1 MKADHKR
8 KALVWI
14 ALAALAVSCSQ
25 LNGIIPSNSS
35 GVMSA
40 LLTPEQIS
48 VVNLQQQ
55 IFQPGDLPADFS
67 AGSPGAAVPERFA
80 DFPPAQ
86 YQISVEFSTGGSWAG
101 NASVFLYSEAADIE
115 KAFNPKGEAY
125 DESQALEGLGDKSSF
140 LEFSIP
146 YGTGATTLDGANAF
160 WVRCSAV
167 AEIRL
172 VTRNV
177 DDVKNYA
184 LALDQRIA
192 PFVCNNGQ
200 VPETADSE
208 PAAEMAAGTVAEP
221 AATETAKPSSH
232 CPYQEV
238 TVMATIVSIIEAEA
252 TAANNEDLSIIKDIF
267 ASNALLR
274 FEVDGTE
281 WHSPIARYQELFE
294 SADILNSKHFGIQPT
309 GKGITADTAWFISGS
324 SGTYVP
330 HGGEAQEYYNEV
342 GKDSW
347 VLKRNIYGCWVITEF
362 RFY

>member
-14 ALAALAVSCSQ
+14 ALAALAVGCSQ
-25 LNGIIPSNSS
+25 LNGIVPSNPS
-35 GVMSA
+35 GVTSA
-40 LLTPEQIS
+40 LLTPEQIGA
-48 VVNLQQQ
+48 VNLHQQ
-55 IFQPGDLPADFS
+55 IFQPGDLPAVFS

-80 DFPPAQ
+80 DIPPAQ

-115 KAFNPKGEAY
+115 KTFNPKGEAY

-146 YGTGATTLDGANAF
+146 FGTGATTLDGANAF

-172 VTRNV
+172 ITRNV
-177 DDVKNYA
+177 DDVKRYA

-200 VPETADSE
+200 VPETADTE
-208 PAAEMAAGTVAEP
+208 PTVETAAET

-274 FEVDGTE
+274 FELDGTE

-294 SADILNSKHFGIQPT
+294 RADIFDSKHFGIQPT

-324 SGTYVP
+324 SGTFVP
-330 HGGEAQEYYNEV
+330 NGGEPQEYYNEV

-347 VLKRNIYGCWVITEF
+347 VLKRNFFGCWVITEF

>member
-25 LNGIIPSNSS
+25 LNGIIPSNPS
-35 GVMSA
+35 GVTSA

-48 VVNLQQQ
+48 AVNLHQQ
-55 IFQPGDLPADFS
+55 IFQPGDLPAVFS

-125 DESQALEGLGDKSSF
+125 DESQALEGLGEKSSF

-177 DDVKNYA
+177 DDVKNFA

-200 VPETADSE
+200 VPEVADSE
-208 PAAEMAAGTVAEP
+208 PTADTVAEP
-221 AATETAKPSSH
+221 TATETAKTSSL
-232 CPYQEV
+232 CPYQEE
-238 TVMATIVSIIEAEA
+238 TDMATITSIIEAEA
-252 TAANNEDLSIIKDIF
+252 TAANNEDLSIIRDIF
-267 ASNALLR
+267 APNALIR

-281 WHSPIARYQELFE
+281 WHTPIARYKELFD
-294 SADILNSKHFGIQPT
+294 SADIFNSRHFGIQPT

-330 HGGEAQEYYNEV
+330 NGGEAQEYYNEV

-347 VLKRNIYGCWVITEF
+347 VLKRNFFGCWVIAEF